1 MAKAS
6 RDKGMR
12 RERAIVEIHT
22 KCGIHAERV
31 PLSGASHYQGNGGD
45 IDIYARGPGAPPYTA
60 EVKARGNGNGFKM
73 LAGWLAG
80 HDALFLWQDRA
91 APFVV
96 LPLHVWLELLSF
108 AAPANDKGSIQPEP
122 DADEDRLRRRASAE
136 QGRSPD
142 AIAEHVA

>member
-1 MAKAS
+1 MGKSS
-6 RDKGMR
+6 RDKGLR

-45 IDIYARGPGAPPYTA
+45 IDIYARGRGAPPYTA
-60 EVKARGNGNGFKM
+60 EVKARGNGGGFKM

-91 APFVV
+91 APLVV
-96 LPLHVWLELLSF
+96 LPLHVWLELLSL
-108 AAPANDKGSIQPEP
+108 AAPADDKGGVAPDP
-122 DADEDRLRRRASAE
+122 DAERERLRRRTAVE
-136 QGRSPD
+136 RGRPED
-142 AIAEHVA
+142 AIAERAA

>member
-1 MAKAS
+1 MGKAS
-6 RDKGMR
+6 RDKGLR
-12 RERAIVEIHT
+12 RERALVEIHT

-45 IDIYARGPGAPPYTA
+45 LDIYARGRGAPPYTA
-60 EVKARGNGNGFKM
+60 EVKARGNGSGFKL

-91 APFVV
+91 APLVV

-108 AAPANDKGSIQPEP
+108 AAPANDQGSIQPDP
-122 DADEDRLRRRASAE
+122 DAETERLQRRTAAE
-136 QGRSPD
+136 QGRPVD
-142 AIAEHVA
+142 AVAERAA